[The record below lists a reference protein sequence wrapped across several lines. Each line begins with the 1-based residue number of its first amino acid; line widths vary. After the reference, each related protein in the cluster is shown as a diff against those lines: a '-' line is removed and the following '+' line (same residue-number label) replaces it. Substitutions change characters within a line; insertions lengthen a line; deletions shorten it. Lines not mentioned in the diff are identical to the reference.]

1 MRVDTMG
8 ILSMA
13 QPGHCAANPSTPRCP
28 SFWATYNR
36 APFWPS
42 LLNPM
47 CGIFLVLERGAPVN
61 DARAVAATASL
72 RHRGPDGT
80 GVHRF
85 QQRLAGP
92 DGDVLVSGFLGHT
105 RLSVLDPQA
114 RSDQPMT
121 RRDRSL
127 VYNGEIYNFRQLR
140 TELAHRGS
148 VFSTEG
154 DTEVLL
160 ELLATQGPQGLNRAH
175 GMWAFCLL
183 DEAAGT
189 LLAARDR
196 YGKKPLF
203 YVHDANRL
211 CIASEIAPIL
221 HYLGQRPQM
230 VPSQLETFLRHG
242 WLFPRAGGASHIHGI
257 HQVGAG
263 AAMSFDMARWTMLD
277 EAYFSLD
284 DYALGRL
291 PDADELAENISQ
303 AVLER
308 LVADRRVGL
317 LLSGGIDSSLILAV
331 LRARKLDSQVT
342 CFTGDAGKSEDARYA
357 QACVEQLGIAH
368 VSVPLDYGSAGLEGF
383 LAVCKHQEKPFPLIG
398 NALAMPQLYAQIA
411 SHDVPVVLDG
421 TGGDEIFGG
430 YWDRQHGFAM
440 AEAQAAGDQEWLD
453 EALRGNENNPKF
465 QVLVRGDQPVGMLT
479 SGRPLASAGIV
490 GSPND
495 PDDLGAF
502 VDPSVGSAASSDPL
516 DGFTGTLGQAMALDA
531 SGGRLHEWLWQ
542 NDRNAMMSGIENRS
556 PLLDHRLAPF
566 MHSGYRNKFSGPW
579 NKLELRRLFPSF
591 VELPTQW
598 RKDKQGFRWVYG
610 RFLRHN
616 KAQVLEL
623 IEASRLL
630 PQRVSVGPLLDLA
643 RRDARYLEC
652 SLLQRMLCLAGLEQE
667 MGLSSVT

>member
-1 MRVDTMG
+1 
-8 ILSMA
+8 
-13 QPGHCAANPSTPRCP
+13 
-28 SFWATYNR
+28 
-36 APFWPS
+36 
-42 LLNPM
+42 M
-47 CGIFLVLERGAPVN
+47 CGIFLILERNAAVD

-80 GVHRF
+80 GQHRF

-92 DGDVLVSGFLGHT
+92 DGEVLVSGFLGHT
-105 RLSVLDPQA
+105 RLAVLDPQA

-121 RRDRSL
+121 RRGRSL

-140 TELAHRGS
+140 TELSRRGS
-148 VFSTEG
+148 VFDTEG

-160 ELLATQGPQGLNRAH
+160 ELLARHGAQGLNRAH
-175 GMWAFCLL
+175 GLWAFCLL

-203 YVHDANRL
+203 YFHDATRL
-211 CIASEIAPIL
+211 CIASEIAPIFQ
-221 HYLGQRPQM
+221 YLGRRPHM
-230 VPSQLETFLRHG
+230 VPAQLDTFLRHG
-242 WLFPRAGGASHIHGI
+242 WLFPRPGGASHIHGI

-263 AAMSFDMARWTMLD
+263 AAMSFDMLRWTLD
-277 EAYFSLD
+277 EKVYFSLD

-291 PDADELAENISQ
+291 PEPDELAENIRQ

-331 LRARKLDSQVT
+331 LRAQQLDGQVT
-342 CFTGDAGKSEDARYA
+342 CFTGDAGKSEDASYA
-357 QACVEQLGIAH
+357 RSCVEQLGMAH
-368 VSVPLDYGSAGLEGF
+368 VSVPLDYGSASLEGF
-383 LAVCKHQEKPFPLIG
+383 LAVCRHQEKPFPLIG

-430 YWDRQHGFAM
+430 YWDRQHSFAM
-440 AEAQAAGDQEWLD
+440 AEAQAAGDQAWLD

-465 QVLVRGDQPVGMLT
+465 QPLTRGDQPMGTLAT
-479 SGRPLASAGIV
+479 GRPFASVGIV
-490 GSPND
+490 GSAQD
-495 PDDLGAF
+495 PDDLNEF
-502 VDPSVGSAASSDPL
+502 VEPSVCAANSSDPL
-516 DGFTGTLGQAMALDA
+516 DGFSGTLGQALALDA
-531 SGGRLHEWLWQ
+531 SRGRLHEWLWQ

-556 PLLDHRLAPF
+556 PLLDYRLAPF
-566 MHSGYRNKFSGPW
+566 THSGYRNKFAGQW
-579 NKLELRRLFPSF
+579 NKHELRRLFPSF

-598 RKDKQGFRWVYG
+598 RRDKQGFRWVYG

-623 IEASRLL
+623 IAASHLL
-630 PQRVSVGPLLDLA
+630 AQRVAVGSLLDRA
-643 RRDARYLEC
+643 RHDARYLEC
-652 SLLQRMLCLAGLEQE
+652 SLLQRMFCLAGLERE
-667 MGLSSVT
+667 MGLSAGP